1 MGKDCLTLETEVT
14 GCQLCQE
21 LNRRFRLQTVPV
33 KYCGYSLKLTKVA
46 DLDELLEGV
55 TDADQIP
62 FWAELW
68 PASLGLARYILNNR
82 CLFEGRFGLELR
94 AGIGLAGIAA
104 RLAGAE
110 ILQTDYAEA
119 ALDFIKINSLRNGLS
134 EPRLLLADW
143 RNFPKTGKYEFIL
156 GADILYEKT
165 LHQDLALIM
174 ANTIKPGGTVWL
186 ADPGRDYAT
195 GFVLMLI
202 DQGWLVKQ
210 SQVPVVYGKTTHQID
225 IYQLRPGGT
234 EYR

>member
-1 MGKDCLTLETEVT
+1 MGKDCLTPETAAS
-14 GCQLCQE
+14 GYQLYRE
-21 LNRRFRLQTVPV
+21 LNQRFRLQTVSV
-33 KYCGYSLKLTKVA
+33 KCCDYSLKLTKVA

-82 CLFEGRFGLELR
+82 YLFEGRFGLELG

-104 RLAGAE
+104 RFAGAG

-119 ALDFIKINSLRNGLS
+119 ALDFIRINSLRNGLS
-134 EPRLLLADW
+134 EPQLLLADW
-143 RNFPKTGKYEFIL
+143 RSFPKTDKYDFIL

-165 LHQDLALIM
+165 LHQDLAVIM
-174 ANTIKPGGTVWL
+174 ANSIKPGGVVWL
-186 ADPGRDYAT
+186 ADPGRDYAI
-195 GFVLMLI
+195 GFVLTLM
-202 DQGWLVKQ
+202 DRGWLVKQ
-210 SQVPVVYGKTTHQID
+210 SRVPVVYENITHQID